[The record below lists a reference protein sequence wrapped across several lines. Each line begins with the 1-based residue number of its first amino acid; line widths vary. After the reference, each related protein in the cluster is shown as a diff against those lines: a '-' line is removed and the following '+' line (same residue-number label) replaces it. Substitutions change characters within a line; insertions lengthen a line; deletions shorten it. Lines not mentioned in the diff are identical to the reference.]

1 MKITF
6 ITIAWMIVCGVYSQ
20 NFTQIINGDIVND
33 GGWNYACCWADFNND
48 GYDDLFVCNNDANNG
63 KLNFLYFNNGD
74 GTFEKDVSG
83 GPVTTDGGSSY
94 GCCAADYD
102 NDGFIDLFVSNY
114 NENNFL
120 YRNTGNGVFE
130 KITAG
135 VVVNNGGR
143 STGCEWVDYDRDGW
157 PDLFVCNR
165 DEPNFLY
172 HNEGDGSFTKV
183 FTGMLTSENKNT
195 GGCAWA
201 DFDGNGFPDVYLAN
215 SGPDY
220 NSLFFNNGDGTFTQL
235 TGDPAVS
242 DFESF
247 DFASCGDIDN
257 DGDMDIYT
265 APGMLPASSYD
276 LYLYKNNGDG
286 SFVKVSGLP
295 HSGINSGGGSSMM
308 DYDNDGDLD
317 IFHSAYDGKN
327 ILLEND
333 GEGNFSQVTTGVLAN
348 DGNYNKEPSWTDYDM
363 DGDIDLFVAVN
374 NYFGG
379 NNKLFSNDG
388 NQNNWLFIDLAGSV
402 SNRNGLGA
410 LISVQANISGSEV
423 VQTRE
428 VNDLNSLRTHFGLG
442 DAETVDEINVIWP
455 SGTEQI
461 LVSVPSNQTLMINET
476 TVAAGERCNLAQN
489 FLGQNF
495 PNPFSGSTEIPYVIY
510 QSEETAAYIEI
521 LDASGR
527 IVKYLPCD
535 KTKQTVTWDAKKCN
549 GRITDSGIYFYRLVI
564 DGIPQAVKSCIL
576 R

>member
-1 MKITF
+1 MKR
-6 ITIAWMIVCGVYSQ
+6 TIIAIAFLYAYSAMPQ
-20 NFTQIINGDIVND
+20 SFTQVTAGDIVND

-48 GYDDLFVCNNDANNG
+48 GFDDLFVCNNDADNG
-63 KLNFLYFNNGD
+63 KLNFLYFNNSD
-74 GTFEKDVSG
+74 GTFEKDTSG

-102 NDGFIDLFVSNY
+102 NDGDNDLFVSNY

-120 YRNTGNGVFE
+120 YRNTGNGEFE

-135 VVVNNGGR
+135 VVVNNSGK
-143 STGCEWVDYDRDGW
+143 STGCEWIDYDKDGW
-157 PDLFVCNR
+157 LDLFVCNR
-165 DEPNFLY
+165 NEPNFLY
-172 HNEGDGSFTKV
+172 HNEGDGAFTKV
-183 FTGMLTSENKNT
+183 FTGLLTSENKNT
-195 GGCAWA
+195 GGCARA

-242 DFESF
+242 DLESF

-276 LYLYKNNGDG
+276 LYLYTNNGDG
-286 SFVKVSGLP
+286 SFVRVSGLP

-327 ILLEND
+327 IVLEND
-333 GEGNFSQVTTGVLAN
+333 GEGNFSQVITGVLAN

-363 DGDIDLFVAVN
+363 DGDIDLFIAVN
-374 NYFGG
+374 NYFSG
-379 NNKLFSNDG
+379 NNKLFSNNG
-388 NQNNWLFIDLAGSV
+388 NQNNWLYIDLAGSV
-402 SNRNGLGA
+402 SNRNGIGS
-410 LISVQANISGSEV
+410 LIVVQTEISGNTV

-428 VNDLNSLRTHFGLG
+428 VTGLNSLRTHFGLG
-442 DAETVDEINVIWP
+442 EAETVDEITVFWP
-455 SGTEQI
+455 SGTEQT
-461 LVSVPSNQTLMINET
+461 LTSVGANQIIMISES
-476 TVAAGERCNLAQN
+476 TVAAGEGVRLPDN

-495 PNPFSGSTEIPYVIY
+495 PNPFSASTDIPYHIFQGKKTGV
-510 QSEETAAYIEI
+510 YIEI
-521 LDASGR
+521 FDAFGR
-527 IVKYLPCD
+527 LVRHLPCD
-535 KTKQTVTWDAKKCN
+535 GTKPVVTWDAKKNN
-549 GRITDSGIYFYRLVI
+549 GSAVEPGVYYYRLVFN
-564 DGIPQAVKSCIL
+564 GMPVKTKSCIL
-576 R
+576 L